1 MVTDI
6 CELLEFYPKLRDRW
20 EGAHFVLLVF
30 RKGQIN
36 FRSFQASNIIQINGA
51 MISKMFEN
59 HWIYREFGTAF
70 FAVFKKEVRDIN
82 VQKKSSLYTTLRYT

>member
-1 MVTDI
+1 MFESTNGNG
-6 CELLEFYPKLRDRW
+6 YLRTSGVLSQI

-51 MISKMFEN
+51 LISKMFEN
-59 HWIYREFGTAF
+59 H
-70 FAVFKKEVRDIN
+70 
-82 VQKKSSLYTTLRYT
+82 